1 MGTAVTRVPPGA
13 GGNRDL
19 GGFAPHGT
27 AMRQWPLCL
36 NTSTI
41 RPAGLLEKIAIA
53 ARNGYA
59 AIELWTEELTRFEQ
73 SGRSLS
79 ELRRILDDEGL
90 AVASVITLSD
100 WMQSR
105 GFHKETAYREARRR
119 LRQAAAVGAA
129 HMVASPVPDAP
140 HLDIPLAAAR
150 YRELLE
156 EGEAFGVRP
165 AMEFLGFQHNLF
177 QLEQALAIVHQA
189 DHPHG
194 CVVLDPFHL
203 YRGGSGFGGLKDLSS
218 TAIAVCHFNDAPAS
232 PPQFEQTDADRVYPG
247 DGILPLKA
255 FLKDL
260 DAIGYGGFLSLELFN
275 PHYWTRDLEEV
286 AGTGREKTEAVIH
299 SAGEAGLAGKA
310 APS

>member
-1 MGTAVTRVPPGA
+1 
-13 GGNRDL
+13 
-19 GGFAPHGT
+19 
-27 AMRQWPLCL
+27 MRQWPLCL

-41 RPAGLLEKIAIA
+41 RPAGPLEKIDIA
-53 ARNGYA
+53 ARTGYS
-59 AIELWTEELTRFEQ
+59 AIELWTEELTGFEQ

-79 ELRRILDDEGL
+79 ELRRILEDSGL

-105 GFHKETAYREARRR
+105 GFHKEAAFREARRR
-119 LRQAAAVGAA
+119 LGQAATVGAA

-165 AMEFLGFQHNLF
+165 AMEFLGFQRNVF
-177 QLEQALAIVHQA
+177 QLEQALAIVRQA

-194 CVVLDPFHL
+194 CLVLDPFHL
-203 YRGGSGFGGLKDLSS
+203 YRGGSGFGGVPDLSS
-218 TAIAVCHFNDAPAS
+218 KTIAVCHFNDAPAS

-255 FLKDL
+255 FLRDL
-260 DAIGYGGFLSLELFN
+260 DATGDGGYLSLELFN
-275 PHYWTRDLEEV
+275 PRYWTRDLEEV
-286 AGTGREKTEAVIH
+286 ARTGRGKTEALIR
-299 SAGEAGLAGKA
+299 SASETGIENDT